1 MASAAFTRRLH
12 PTRAAMQPVLR
23 VSAMQPTLLRPLST
37 AVSSKRYMKPI
48 KTKQDGVDILH
59 DPLWNKGM
67 AMDYNERDRLR
78 LRGLLPPRVK
88 TLEEQASRVMKHL
101 RSEGDDDKAAIRKNL
116 YLQDLHNRNETL
128 YHRVI
133 VDNVEELAP
142 LIYTPTVGHV
152 CQQFGNQYR
161 RSRGMYFSREDRG
174 QFASMVY
181 NWNHDDVHVIV
192 VTDGSRILG
201 LGDLGAHGMGIPIGK
216 PAGRKGRLPCLKT
229 LHPAGGPRGAGRSC
243 IAQGAARS
251 LVWRRAAA
259 SGARLRWLRR
269 RLFPMP
275 AGKLALYCAAGGIAP
290 PLVGKCRLPCRTTAP
305 HRPPWAI

>member
-1 MASAAFTRRLH
+1 
-12 PTRAAMQPVLR
+12 
-23 VSAMQPTLLRPLST
+23 
-37 AVSSKRYMKPI
+37 
-48 KTKQDGVDILH
+48 
-59 DPLWNKGM
+59 
-67 AMDYNERDRLR
+67 
-78 LRGLLPPRVK
+78 
-88 TLEEQASRVMKHL
+88 
-101 RSEGDDDKAAIRKNL
+101 
-116 YLQDLHNRNETL
+116 
-128 YHRVI
+128 
-133 VDNVEELAP
+133 
-142 LIYTPTVGHV
+142 
-152 CQQFGNQYR
+152 
-161 RSRGMYFSREDRG
+161 MYFSREDRG

-229 LHPAGGPRGAGRSC
+229 VHPAGGGGAGRSC

-251 LVWRRAAA
+251 IVWRRAAA